1 MDFSKCHKASEKLTY
16 DTAGEWCM
24 EEALVKYAVSVTK
37 IFYGH
42 PKEAFMRLDYGFAA
56 VNKLLKYHLND
67 IMQIQQQG
75 TGIGDTNTI
84 PNVRPMPN
92 ALARPLGK
100 GRKKV
105 KASLTTENE
114 GIITLK
120 DEERKK
126 QEKSSKH
133 VEKQG
138 KKRESKTSVMERK
151 PISMNYLNKM
161 MSSLLPNKMMSSLSP
176 GQTHQNRLRKW
187 IGILNK

>member
-1 MDFSKCHKASEKLTY
+1 MT
-16 DTAGEWCM
+16 
-24 EEALVKYAVSVTK
+24 
-37 IFYGH
+37 
-42 PKEAFMRLDYGFAA
+42 
-56 VNKLLKYHLND
+56 
-67 IMQIQQQG
+67 MQIQQQG

-138 KKRESKTSVMERK
+138 KKRESKTCHGKKTNLYELSKQDDVQPLTKQDDVQPLTRAD
-151 PISMNYLNKM
+151 
-161 MSSLLPNKMMSSLSP
+161 SSEPSEEVDRDTEQVDK
-176 GQTHQNRLRKW
+176 QRE
-187 IGILNK
+187 ILF